1 MNSIA
6 EFFANSNCILN
17 GISKFFDKY
26 IGSRLLQKCGIKKI
40 VDQLTIDT
48 EPEYADNPILRLVGK
63 NVETSKVLQKVVKA
77 KTLLIDKLLLC
88 FHPQSAYRMFKTNTF
103 YGDYK
108 KDTFYRFDQMPSANW
123 ERLQL
128 ETARNVIFDIES
140 RTKDDQFERSR
151 F

>member
-1 MNSIA
+1 M
-6 EFFANSNCILN
+6 
-17 GISKFFDKY
+17 
-26 IGSRLLQKCGIKKI
+26 
-40 VDQLTIDT
+40 
-48 EPEYADNPILRLVGK
+48 
-63 NVETSKVLQKVVKA
+63 LQKVVKA

-140 RTKDDQFERSR
+140 RTKDDHLNVLVFDDSLYARTRGKGTDLCAKVFDHNDRKTRLGYRMMTGVHCAGSEGISQRQKGQKSCNKW
-151 F
+151 